1 MKRSSFSRPP
11 SMFVDC
17 EYGTLQEVLVGAPH
31 GLNPS
36 LEATWFEDALKVLPE
51 EEAAYAR
58 QTAGMLWE
66 DMIHPVTGKSETR
79 MLEEENRAFIAVL
92 GQLGVKVRRPT
103 RLTPQTIVENY
114 GEAALKNGYSQD
126 FPRDNLVVI
135 GNKVI
140 ELTLG
145 TPLRKV
151 DILGFREM
159 LAELCDETVQH
170 FSMPQVPLLATKSAD
185 TLALEGGDVLVL
197 GETVLVGNSRNP
209 AVGSNEAG
217 TRWLAGILG
226 EAYRT
231 IRVPLVET
239 VLHLDCALSVPRE
252 GLAILCPEAFV
263 EGIPAVLE
271 GWDRIE
277 VSLED
282 VARLAVNGVPV
293 DQDHYILS
301 YNDSNDN
308 RFIESELNRRG
319 IKTFR
324 VNFRTHNGQGG
335 SLRCATQPIVRRLPP
350 R

>member
-1 MKRSSFSRPP
+1 MKTSKSSRPP
-11 SMFVDC
+11 SMFVDY
-17 EYGTLQEVLVGAPH
+17 EYGTLQEVLVGAPY

-58 QTAGMLWE
+58 QTAGMLWD

-79 MLEEENRAFIAVL
+79 MLEEENQAFIAVL
-92 GQLGVKVRRPT
+92 ERLGVKVRRPT

-135 GNKVI
+135 GNKVV

-151 DILGFREM
+151 DILGFREV

-209 AVGSNEAG
+209 AVGSNEA
-217 TRWLAGILG
+217 
-226 EAYRT
+226 
-231 IRVPLVET
+231 
-239 VLHLDCALSVPRE
+239 
-252 GLAILCPEAFV
+252 
-263 EGIPAVLE
+263 
-271 GWDRIE
+271 
-277 VSLED
+277 
-282 VARLAVNGVPV
+282 
-293 DQDHYILS
+293 
-301 YNDSNDN
+301 
-308 RFIESELNRRG
+308 
-319 IKTFR
+319 
-324 VNFRTHNGQGG
+324 
-335 SLRCATQPIVRRLPP
+335 
-350 R
+350 